1 MPVFREKNWRCMG
14 SFVRLFNEPFVI
26 RKFIRV
32 AIRKLGIGSYSFR
45 YDIGAVERPH
55 YAYMVYQAAKLA
67 ARLGESRVSILEFG
81 VAGGIGLLALE
92 YHAEQV
98 EKIFPVRIEIYGFDT
113 GAGLPPPE
121 DYRDLPYHWKSSFFK
136 MDVPELRKRLKRSTL
151 VLGNVTETLST
162 FFSRYNPAPV
172 GAASQD
178 LDSYFSTVA
187 ALKLF
192 DADNT
197 HFLPCVICYFD
208 DTIGGDV
215 ELYNDFTGERL
226 AIHEFNDSH
235 RSAKLS
241 PVYYLSAEPAAPTWH
256 HQIWSLHYFD
266 HPKYNTFVSGEN
278 QQLAI

>member
-1 MPVFREKNWRCMG
+1 MG
-14 SFVRLFNEPFVI
+14 PFVRLFNEPFVI
-26 RKFIRV
+26 RKLIRIG
-32 AIRKLGIGSYSFR
+32 IRELGIGSYSFR
-45 YDIGAVERPH
+45 YNIGAVKRPH
-55 YAYMVYQAAKLA
+55 YAYMVYQAAQLA
-67 ARLGESRVSILEFG
+67 ARLGEPRVSILEFG
-81 VAGGIGLLALE
+81 VAGGAGLLALE

-98 EKIFPVRIEIYGFDT
+98 EKIFPVKIEIYGFDT
-113 GAGLPPPE
+113 GEGLPPPE

-136 MDVPELRKRLKRSTL
+136 MDVPELRKRLKRSIL
-151 VLGNVTETLST
+151 VLGNVSETLST
-162 FFSRYNPAPV
+162 FFSKYNPALV

-178 LDSYFSTVA
+178 LDYYSSTVT

-192 DADNT
+192 DDSA
-197 HFLPCVICYFD
+197 HFLPRVICYFD

-241 PVYYLSAEPAAPTWH
+241 PVYYLSVMPGAAWH

-266 HPKYNTFVSGEN
+266 HPNYNTFVSGEN